1 MTRTFR
7 LTCAICFICGAA
19 LSASSAAPFAAP
31 ASSGPSAPS
40 AAPSAAALVDAA
52 ERGDSAAVKALLKQ
66 GADVN
71 AAQGDG
77 MTALHWAAM
86 NGDAEVAT
94 LLIKAGA
101 STRSITRINGY
112 TPLML
117 AARHG
122 KGAAVEALLA
132 GGSDPSATTDNGT
145 TPLMFAAAS
154 GDVAA
159 VRAIAARKVDLDAR
173 EDVRGLTAA
182 IFAAA
187 ANHAAVITALGQLG
201 ADLQAP
207 STPLDLQVIDRSK
220 FKGVLFGNPTA
231 PKASGDEAGSVEG
244 GGGRNGNGR
253 NNGPGAPPAPGPV
266 RVAGVDRDFSGNEL
280 VNTHGGMTPLLFAA
294 REGHIDTAKALL
306 DAGVDVNQ
314 PKIGDKTTPLV
325 EAVING
331 NFDLAKVLLDR
342 GADPNQAPINGI
354 TPLYAAINIEWSP
367 RAGGAKR
374 RNYKDQQL
382 SYLDMMTVLLDK
394 GADPNARLATKV
406 WYGGNLSGVNEQGAT
421 PFWRAA
427 YASDIVAMQLLVSRG
442 ADPFIPTIKG
452 LSRPMT
458 DDGVREY
465 REVAGRPPVPNGGP
479 GVPPLV
485 AAAGV
490 GYGEGFAGN
499 THNFAPTGMMAAV
512 KYLVEELGA
521 DVNATDHEG
530 NTAMHNAAARGDVE
544 MILYLL
550 GKGADPRAVN
560 REGKSTADMA
570 NGPVQRIQPW
580 PEALALLEKLGAVN
594 NHRCVSC

>member
-1 MTRTFR
+1 MVRATLATTLR
-7 LTCAICFICGAA
+7 LVAVC
-19 LSASSAAPFAAP
+19 LLVVSAAPYAAERNT
-31 ASSGPSAPS
+31 
-40 AAPSAAALVDAA
+40 ALADAA
-52 ERGDSAAVKALLKQ
+52 ERGDAAAVRALLKQ

-71 AAQGDG
+71 SSQGDG

-86 NGDAEVAT
+86 NGDAPLTTA
-94 LLIKAGA
+94 LLRAGA
-101 STRSITRINGY
+101 NAKATTRINGY

-117 AARHG
+117 AARQG
-122 KGAAVEALLA
+122 QGAAVEALLA
-132 GGSDPSATTDNGT
+132 GGADPNAATDNGV

-154 GDVAA
+154 GDVASVEA
-159 VRAIAARKVDLDAR
+159 LAARHVDLNAQ

-182 IFAAA
+182 MFAAA
-187 ANHAAVITALGQLG
+187 NNHAPVITTLAKLG
-201 ADLQAP
+201 ADLSAT
-207 STPLDLQVIDRSK
+207 STPLDLRVLDRSK

-231 PKASGDEAGSVEG
+231 PKAPGEESGSVEG
-244 GGGRNGNGR
+244 GGGRNGNNVGR
-253 NNGPGAPPAPGPV
+253 NNGPGAPPTTAAGPV
-266 RVAGVDRDFSGNEL
+266 RVPGVDRDFSGNEL

-294 REGHIDTAKALL
+294 REGHIDTATALL

-314 PKIGDKTTPLV
+314 AKIGDETTPLV
-325 EAVING
+325 EAMING
-331 NFDLAKVLLDR
+331 NFDLAKLLLDR
-342 GADPNQAPINGI
+342 GADPNRTPINGI

-374 RNYKDQQL
+374 RAYKHQQL
-382 SYLDMMTVLLDK
+382 SYLDIMTVLLDK

-427 YASDIVAMQLLVSRG
+427 YASDLVAMKLLVDHG
-442 ADPFIPTIKG
+442 ADPFIPTMKG

-465 REVAGRPPVPNGGP
+465 KEVGNRPAIPVGGP

-521 DVNATDHEG
+521 DVNAVDHEG

-544 MILYLL
+544 MILYLVS
-550 GKGADPRAVN
+550 KGADPKAVN
-560 REGKSTADMA
+560 REGKTTADMA

-594 NHRCVSC
+594 NHKCVSC

>member
-1 MTRTFR
+1 MARVTSSVHLR
-7 LTCAICFICGAA
+7 ICGLICGFIAMA
-19 LSASSAAPFAAP
+19 ISAAV
-31 ASSGPSAPS
+31 
-40 AAPSAAALVDAA
+40 AAAERSPLADAA
-52 ERGDSAAVKALLKQ
+52 ERGDKASVAALLTK

-71 AAQGDG
+71 APQGDG

-86 NGDAEVAT
+86 NGDAQLAAT
-94 LLIKAGA
+94 LLKAGA
-101 STRSITRINGY
+101 SPKSVTRINGY

-122 KGAAVEALLA
+122 QAAVVEALLV
-132 GGSDPSATTDNGT
+132 GGSDPSATSDNGV

-154 GDVAA
+154 GDVAS
-159 VRAIAARKVDLDAR
+159 VEAIAAKKVDLNAR
-173 EDVRGLTAA
+173 EDVRGLNAA
-182 IFAAA
+182 MFAAA
-187 ANHAAVITALGQLG
+187 NNHSAVVTALAKLG
-201 ADLQAP
+201 ADLSAA
-207 STPLDLQVIDRSK
+207 SEPLDLRVIDRTR

-231 PKASGDEAGSVEG
+231 PKKPGEESGSVEG
-244 GGGRNGNGR
+244 GGGRNGNNVGR
-253 NNGPGAPPAPGPV
+253 NNGPGAPPAAAAGPV
-266 RVAGVDRDFSGNEL
+266 RVPGVDRDFSGNEL

-294 REGHIDTAKALL
+294 REGHIDTARALL

-314 PKIGDKTTPLV
+314 AKIGDHTSPLV

-331 NFDLAKVLLDR
+331 NFDLAKLLIER
-342 GADPNQAPINGI
+342 GADPNRSAINGI

-374 RNYKDQQL
+374 RNYKYQQL
-382 SYLDMMTVLLDK
+382 SYLDMMTLLLDK

-427 YASDIVAMQLLVSRG
+427 YASDLVAMKLLVERG
-442 ADPFIPTIKG
+442 ADPNVPTIKG
-452 LSRPMT
+452 LSRPQT
-458 DDGVREY
+458 DDGQRDY
-465 REVAGRPPVPNGGP
+465 KEVGNRPAIPVGGP

-521 DVNATDHEG
+521 DVNAVDHEG
-530 NTAMHNAAARGDVE
+530 NTAMHNAAARGDLE
-544 MILYLL
+544 MILYLVA
-550 GKGADPRAVN
+550 KGADPKAVN
-560 REGKSTADMA
+560 REGKTTADMA

-594 NHRCVSC
+594 NHKCVSC

>member
-1 MTRTFR
+1 MAR
-7 LTCAICFICGAA
+7 LTSRSAHLCICGLVAMA
-19 LSASSAAPFAAP
+19 ISV
-31 ASSGPSAPS
+31 
-40 AAPSAAALVDAA
+40 AAAERSPLADAA
-52 ERGDSAAVKALLKQ
+52 ERGDKASVASLLKQ

-86 NGDAEVAT
+86 NGDAQLATT
-94 LLIKAGA
+94 LLKAGA
-101 STRSITRINGY
+101 NTKSVTRINGY

-122 KGAAVEALLA
+122 QSSVVEALLI
-132 GGSDPSATTDNGT
+132 GGSDPNATSDNGV

-154 GDVAA
+154 GDVASVEA
-159 VRAIAARKVDLDAR
+159 LAARKVDLNAK
-173 EDVRGLTAA
+173 EDVRGLNAA
-182 IFAAA
+182 MFAAA
-187 ANHAAVITALGQLG
+187 NNHSAVVTALAKLG
-201 ADLQAP
+201 ADLSAT
-207 STPLDLQVIDRSK
+207 SEPLDLQVIDRTK

-231 PKASGDEAGSVEG
+231 PKKPGEESGSVEG
-244 GGGRNGNGR
+244 GGGRNGNNVGR
-253 NNGPGAPPAPGPV
+253 NNGPGAPPAAAAGPV
-266 RVAGVDRDFSGNEL
+266 RVPGVDRDFSGNEL

-306 DAGVDVNQ
+306 DAEVDVNQ
-314 PKIGDKTTPLV
+314 AKIGDNTTPLV
-325 EAVING
+325 EAMING
-331 NFDLAKVLLDR
+331 NFDLAKMLLER
-342 GADPNQAPINGI
+342 GADPNRAAINGI

-374 RNYKDQQL
+374 RNYKYQQL
-382 SYLDMMTVLLDK
+382 SYIDMMTVLLDK
-394 GADPNARLATKV
+394 GANPNARLATKV

-427 YASDIVAMQLLVSRG
+427 YASDLVAMKLLVDRG
-442 ADPFIPTIKG
+442 ADPNIPTIKG

-465 REVAGRPPVPNGGP
+465 KEVGNRPAIPVGGP

-521 DVNATDHEG
+521 DVNAVDHEG

-544 MILYLL
+544 MILYLVA
-550 GKGADPRAVN
+550 KGADPKAVN
-560 REGKSTADMA
+560 REGKTTADMA

-580 PEALALLEKLGAVN
+580 PEALCGG
-594 NHRCVSC
+594 R